1 MVNLHNYNRRMIIV
15 GKHIENISLN
25 DLEYLLDD
33 EGNIKY
39 FNSKQEAVEFLT
51 DAGADEDDIEW
62 FKFIDTETQKEV
74 GEE

>member
-1 MVNLHNYNRRMIIV
+1 M
-15 GKHIENISLN
+15 N

-39 FNSKQEAVEFLT
+39 FNSKDEAVKFLM
-51 DAGADEDDIEW
+51 DVGADEDDIEC
-62 FKFIDTETQKEV
+62 FKFIDTVNQKEV

>member
-1 MVNLHNYNRRMIIV
+1 MIIV
-15 GKHIENISLN
+15 AKHIENISLN

-39 FNSKQEAVEFLT
+39 FNSKDEAVKFLI
-51 DAGADEDDIEW
+51 DAGADEDDIEF
-62 FKFIDTETQKEV
+62 FKFIDTVTQKEV

>member
-1 MVNLHNYNRRMIIV
+1 MIIV
-15 GKHIENISLN
+15 AKHIENISLN

-39 FNSKQEAVEFLT
+39 FNSKDEAVEFLI
-51 DAGADEDDIEW
+51 DAGADEDDIEF
-62 FKFIDTETQKEV
+62 FKFIDTVTQKEV

>member
-1 MVNLHNYNRRMIIV
+1 MIIV
-15 GKHIENISLN
+15 AKHIENISLN

-39 FNSKQEAVEFLT
+39 FNSKDEAVKFLIN
-51 DAGADEDDIEW
+51 AGADEDDIEF
-62 FKFIDTETQKEV
+62 FKFIDTVTQKEV